1 MGSFCKSKSVI
12 FAIFAGQGTSLL
24 VLHCLALLYSI
35 HKMLNIIL
43 IILLSIIELAAG
55 CIMFKKYRSSG
66 DKALLILTIF
76 FFFSSIGA
84 VMKILLAGQGVSYTG
99 ERPLLKPTTIFIGF
113 SIFFFLTL
121 YPIEVMRPNWLNI
134 RRILLILIPYL
145 TFSGLYS
152 VAALTGTHFIYS
164 ASEIFHNIDKTE
176 VFLRLVLALLF
187 IPYGLWVMLMGYN
200 WKKSS
205 APLMWIRFIVFMIML
220 MTLTFS
226 CSRLFQIK
234 WTMYLH
240 LILYLILTAV
250 ILWVEVKV
258 RFQVPC
264 ANGITGSKQ
273 EDILPVPSTKDMMEA
288 LKERLQT
295 IMDNPDIWQNPD
307 LTRDDLCKLLGTNA
321 NYLQKA
327 IKASGYQSYSDMINR
342 IRVNYVCNELKSGS
356 QDNIQ
361 DIFYRAGYRSR
372 VTAWRNFTAI
382 TGASP
387 ASWSAD
393 PGNV

>member
-1 MGSFCKSKSVI
+1 
-12 FAIFAGQGTSLL
+12 
-24 VLHCLALLYSI
+24 
-35 HKMLNIIL
+35 MLNIIL

-55 CIMFKKYRSSG
+55 CIMLKRYRSSG

-84 VMKILLAGQGVSYTG
+84 VMKILLAGQGVSYIG
-99 ERPLLKPTTIFIGF
+99 ERPLLKPTSIFIGF

-273 EDILPVPSTKDMMEA
+273 EDI
-288 LKERLQT
+288 
-295 IMDNPDIWQNPD
+295 
-307 LTRDDLCKLLGTNA
+307 RDDLCKLLGTNA